1 MSEQRDFALKPGAQR
16 GDTAFLLNTGRHR
29 LAFDPF
35 PGRTIVLAFL
45 GSAMDPAAEAALAA
59 LSAKR
64 WLVDDGKAAFF
75 AVVAESGVRAKIAL
89 EARFPSIV
97 FLWDGGEMAR
107 AFGADRSWGHPRP
120 DAARRRC
127 RASGSGRSGARRFG
141 SIAATEPSFRPLPAC
156 ANSHPGACLRG

>member
-1 MSEQRDFALKPGAQR
+1 MSEQRDFALKPRAQP

-64 WLVDDGKAAFF
+64 RLVDDGRSAFF
-75 AVVAESGVRAKIAL
+75 ALVAESGVRAKIAL
-89 EARFPSIV
+89 EARFPSSV
-97 FLWDGGEMAR
+97 PVGRRRDGAR
-107 AFGADRSWGHPRP
+107 FRRRPVLGHPRP
-120 DAARRRC
+120 DAARRR
-127 RASGSGRSGARRFG
+127 
-141 SIAATEPSFRPLPAC
+141 
-156 ANSHPGACLRG
+156 